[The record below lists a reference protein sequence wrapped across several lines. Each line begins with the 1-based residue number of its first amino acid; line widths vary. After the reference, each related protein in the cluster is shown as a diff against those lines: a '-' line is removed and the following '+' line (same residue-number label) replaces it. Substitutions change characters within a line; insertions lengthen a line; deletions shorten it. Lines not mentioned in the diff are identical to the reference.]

1 MPAVSE
7 AQRRAMWAAAEGRS
21 TLGIPQEVG
30 KEFVGA
36 DSEGETPKG
45 IDAPE
50 TTEYKIMEDIRYGRL
65 PSPQKYGNCYLFDI
79 RVTGTGLAERSS
91 GEIAHKSP
99 AFYLTNEFLSRCN
112 GLPVIM
118 EHPDNKLLDS
128 SSFKNQII
136 GTSSLPYVKGDDVWT
151 IARIYDEDAARLMS
165 ENQLSTSPA
174 VTISKSAIKT
184 GNLLEEGNPTFID
197 HIAVCS
203 AGVWDK
209 GTPDGVRI
217 DSTEVTPMSEA
228 VHAPTVG
235 EEVLNKIL
243 ERLDSLESKVDAKH
257 DMSHNKLDSEE
268 KEDCMKADESLSAEE
283 KAEVK
288 EECKEEIEGAHHVAD
303 SKEDA
308 DKADSAEEKMDS
320 KEEDK
325 ADSKEEEETK
335 EEEKEVKDD
344 SRADSKIL
352 ELEKQIAALQG
363 KVAERSMEDREELA
377 RVQSR
382 ADSVAMA
389 LGDTSGIAPVMGES
403 VFAFRKRLASRFA
416 KFSSRF
422 KDVDIG
428 SIKDAALFA
437 PVEEAVYA
445 DSLAYAKAPPVAEG
459 TVHMVE
465 SRDDAGRMIRTPSA
479 NSDPKAWMDM
489 FANGAKFRG
498 NIRV

>member
-7 AQRRAMWAAAEGRS
+7 KQRRAMWAAAEGRS
-21 TLGIPQEVG
+21 TLGIPEEVG

-36 DSEGETPKG
+36 DSEGSEKAT
-45 IDAPE
+45 AYVPE
-50 TTEYKIMEDIRYGRL
+50 STEYKVMEEIRFGRL

-79 RVTGTGLAERSS
+79 RVTGTGLAERSD

-99 AFYLTNEFLSRCN
+99 AHYLTNDFLARCN

-118 EHPDNKLLDS
+118 EHPERKLLDS
-128 SSFKNQII
+128 ESFKNQII
-136 GTSSLPYVKGDDVWT
+136 GTSSLPYIKGDDVWT
-151 IARIYDEDAARLMS
+151 IARIYDESAAKLMS

-184 GNLLEEGNPTFID
+184 GNLLEEGNPSFID

-217 DSTEVTPMSEA
+217 DSTEVQPMSEA
-228 VHAPTVG
+228 VHAPSAG

-243 ERLDSLESKVDAKH
+243 ERLDSLETKMDAKY
-257 DMSHNKLDSEE
+257 DAGTNKLDSEE
-268 KEDCMKADESLSAEE
+268 KEDCKADELSSEE
-283 KAEVK
+283 KEEVK
-288 EECKEEIEGAHHVAD
+288 EEIEETHHEVD
-303 SKEDA
+303 S
-308 DKADSAEEKMDS
+308 KADSEE
-320 KEEDK
+320 EHK
-325 ADSKEEEETK
+325 ADSEEKEEEKEETK

-352 ELEKQIAALQG
+352 ELEKQIAALQS
-363 KVAERSMEDREELA
+363 KVAERSVDDREALA
-377 RVQSR
+377 KAQSR

-389 LGDTSGIAPVMGES
+389 LGDTQGIAPLMGES

-416 KFSSRF
+416 KFSTRF
-422 KDVDIG
+422 KDVDVNG
-428 SIKDAALFA
+428 IKDHALFA
-437 PVEEAVYA
+437 PVEDAIYA
-445 DSLAYAKAPPVAEG
+445 DSMSYAKAPPVAEG

-465 SRDDAGRMIRTPSA
+465 SRDEAGRMVRTPSA
-479 NSDPKAWMDM
+479 NSDPRAWMDV
-489 FANGAKFRG
+489 FSNGAKYRG

>member
-36 DSEGETPKG
+36 DSEESKP
-45 IDAPE
+45 IPVVAPE
-50 TTEYKIMEDIRYGRL
+50 STEFKIMEDIRYGRL

-79 RVTGTGLAERSS
+79 RVTGTGLAERAD

-99 AFYLTNEFLSRCN
+99 AFYLSNDFLARCN

-118 EHPDNKLLDS
+118 EHPDGKLLDS
-128 SSFKNQII
+128 ESFKAQII

-151 IARIYDEDAARLMS
+151 IARIYDADAAKLMS

-174 VTISKSAIKT
+174 VTISKSAVKT
-184 GNLLEEGNPTFID
+184 GNLLEEGNPIFID

-209 GTPDGVRI
+209 GAPDGVRI
-217 DSTEVTPMSEA
+217 DSIEVIPMSEV
-228 VHAPTVG
+228 VHAPSVG

-243 ERLDSLESKVDAKH
+243 ERLDSLESKMDAKH
-257 DMSHNKLDSEE
+257 DAGHNKLDSDDKEESCKADDALSPEE
-268 KEDCMKADESLSAEE
+268 KE
-283 KAEVK
+283 EVK
-288 EECKEEIEGAHHVAD
+288 EEIEETHHKVD
-303 SKEDA
+303 SD
-308 DKADSAEEKMDS
+308 EKMDS
-320 KEEDK
+320 CDDKMDSEECK
-325 ADSKEEEETK
+325 MDSKEEEETK

-363 KVAERSMEDREELA
+363 KVAERSIEDREELA
-377 RVQSR
+377 KIQSR

-389 LGDTSGIAPVMGES
+389 LGETSGIAPVMGES

-422 KDVDIG
+422 KDVDING
-428 SIKDAALFA
+428 IKDATLFA
-437 PVEEAVYA
+437 PVEDAVYA
-445 DSLAYAKAPPVAEG
+445 DSMAYAKAPPVAEG

>member
-7 AQRRAMWAAAEGRS
+7 AQERLMQAAAHTPG
-21 TLGIPQEVG
+21 GYGGVPQAVG
-30 KEFVGA
+30 KEFIGA
-36 DSEGETPKG
+36 DSEKSEITPVV
-45 IDAPE
+45 APE
-50 TTEYKIMEDIRYGRL
+50 STEYKVMEDIRYGRL

-79 RVTGTGLAERSS
+79 RVTGTGLAERAS

-99 AFYLTNEFLSRCN
+99 AFYLTNDFLARCN

-118 EHPDNKLLDS
+118 EHPDGKLLDS
-128 SSFKNQII
+128 MSFKEQII

-151 IARIYDEDAARLMS
+151 IARIYDEDAAKLMA

-184 GNLLEEGNPTFID
+184 GNILEEGNPTFID

-209 GTPDGVRI
+209 GAPDGVRI
-217 DSTEVTPMSEA
+217 DSTEVKPMSEV
-228 VHAPTVG
+228 VHAPSVG

-243 ERLDSLESKVDAKH
+243 ERLDSLESKMDAKH
-257 DMSHNKLDSEE
+257 DAGHNKLDSDG

-283 KAEVK
+283 KEEVK
-288 EECKEEIEGAHHVAD
+288 EECKEEIEGAHHEVD
-303 SKEDA
+303 SKCDSVEEA
-308 DKADSAEEKMDS
+308 KADAMEEEEEK
-320 KEEDK
+320 
-325 ADSKEEEETK
+325 EETK
-335 EEEKEVKDD
+335 EEDKEVKDD

-363 KVAERSMEDREELA
+363 KVAERSIEDREELA

-389 LGDTSGIAPVMGES
+389 LGETSGVSPVMGES

-422 KDVDIG
+422 KDVDING
-428 SIKDAALFA
+428 IKDAALFA
-437 PVEEAVYA
+437 PVEDAVYA
-445 DSLAYAKAPPVAEG
+445 DSMNYAKAPPVAEG

-465 SRDDAGRMIRTPSA
+465 SRDDAGRMIRTPSS

>member
-36 DSEGETPKG
+36 DSEDSKTVPVV
-45 IDAPE
+45 ATE
-50 TTEYKIMEDIRYGRL
+50 TTEYKVMEDIRFGRL
-65 PSPQKYGNCYLFDI
+65 SSPQKVGNCYLFDI
-79 RVTGTGLAERSS
+79 RVTGTGLAERSD

-99 AFYLTNEFLSRCN
+99 AFYLTNDFLARCN

-118 EHPDNKLLDS
+118 EHPQNKLLDTE
-128 SSFKNQII
+128 SFKNQII

-151 IARIYDEDAARLMS
+151 IARIYDENAARLMS

-174 VTISKSAIKT
+174 VTISKSAVKT

-217 DSTEVTPMSEA
+217 DSTEVIPMSEV
-228 VHAPTVG
+228 VHAPSVG

-243 ERLDSLESKVDAKH
+243 ERLDSLESKMDAKH
-257 DMSHNKLDSEE
+257 DASHNKLDSEE
-268 KEDCMKADESLSAEE
+268 KEDCMKADESLSSEE
-283 KAEVK
+283 KEEVK
-288 EECKEEIEGAHHVAD
+288 EECKEEIEGAHHEVD
-303 SKEDA
+303 S
-308 DKADSAEEKMDS
+308 KADSEEA
-320 KEEDK
+320 K
-325 ADSKEEEETK
+325 ADSEEEEEKEETK

-352 ELEKQIAALQG
+352 ELEKQIAALQS
-363 KVAERSMEDREELA
+363 KVAERSIEDREEMA
-377 RVQSR
+377 KAQSR

-389 LGDTSGIAPVMGES
+389 LGDTSGITPVMGES

-422 KDVDIG
+422 KDVDVNG
-428 SIKDAALFA
+428 IKDAALFA
-437 PVEEAVYA
+437 PVEDAIYA
-445 DSLAYAKAPPVAEG
+445 DSMSYAKAPPVAEG

-465 SRDDAGRMIRTPSA
+465 TRDDAGRMIRTPSA
-479 NSDPKAWMDM
+479 NSDPRAWMDM
-489 FANGAKFRG
+489 FTNGAKFRG

>member
-1 MPAVSE
+1 MPPVSRQQE
-7 AQRRAMWAAAEGRS
+7 KAMYAAAEGHS

-36 DSEGETPKG
+36 DSEESKPVP
-45 IDAPE
+45 APSQDS
-50 TTEYKIMEDIRYGRL
+50 TEYKVMEDIRYGRL
-65 PSPQKYGNCYLFDI
+65 SSPQKYGNCYLFDI
-79 RVTGTGLAERSS
+79 RVTGTGLAERST

-99 AFYLTNEFLSRCN
+99 AFYLTNDFLARCN

-118 EHPDNKLLDS
+118 EHPDGKLLDS
-128 SSFKNQII
+128 ASFKEQII

-151 IARIYDEDAARLMS
+151 IARIYDEDAAKLMS

-184 GNLLEEGNPTFID
+184 GDLLEEGNPTFID

-209 GTPDGVRI
+209 GAPDGVRI
-217 DSTEVTPMSEA
+217 DSTEVKPMSEV
-228 VHAPTVG
+228 VHAPSVG

-243 ERLDSLESKVDAKH
+243 ERLDSLESKMDAKH
-257 DMSHNKLDSEE
+257 DAGHNKLDSDE

-283 KAEVK
+283 KEEVK
-288 EECKEEIEGAHHVAD
+288 EECKEEIEGAHHEVD
-303 SKEDA
+303 SKCDSVEEA
-308 DKADSAEEKMDS
+308 KADAMEEEEEK
-320 KEEDK
+320 
-325 ADSKEEEETK
+325 EETK
-335 EEEKEVKDD
+335 EEDKEVKDD

-363 KVAERSMEDREELA
+363 KVAERSIEDREELA
-377 RVQSR
+377 RIQSR

-389 LGDTSGIAPVMGES
+389 LGETSGVSPVMGES

-422 KDVDIG
+422 KDVDING
-428 SIKDAALFA
+428 IKDAALFA
-437 PVEEAVYA
+437 PVEDAVYA
-445 DSLAYAKAPPVAEG
+445 DSMSYAKAPPVAEG

-465 SRDDAGRMIRTPSA
+465 SRDDAGRMIRTPSS

>member
-1 MPAVSE
+1 
-7 AQRRAMWAAAEGRS
+7 
-21 TLGIPQEVG
+21 
-30 KEFVGA
+30 
-36 DSEGETPKG
+36 
-45 IDAPE
+45 
-50 TTEYKIMEDIRYGRL
+50 
-65 PSPQKYGNCYLFDI
+65 
-79 RVTGTGLAERSS
+79 
-91 GEIAHKSP
+91 
-99 AFYLTNEFLSRCN
+99 
-112 GLPVIM
+112 M
-118 EHPDNKLLDS
+118 EHPNGKLLDS
-128 SSFKNQII
+128 ASFKEQII

-151 IARIYDEDAARLMS
+151 IARIYDEDAAKLMS

-209 GTPDGVRI
+209 GAPDGVRI
-217 DSTEVTPMSEA
+217 DSTEVKPMSEV
-228 VHAPTVG
+228 VHAPSVG

-243 ERLDSLESKVDAKH
+243 ERLDSLESKMDAKH
-257 DMSHNKLDSEE
+257 DAGHNKLDSE

-283 KAEVK
+283 KEEVK
-288 EECKEEIEGAHHVAD
+288 EECKEEIEGAHHKVD
-303 SKEDA
+303 SACDSMEEA
-308 DKADSAEEKMDS
+308 KADAMEEEEEK
-320 KEEDK
+320 
-325 ADSKEEEETK
+325 EETK

-363 KVAERSMEDREELA
+363 KVAERSIEDREELA
-377 RVQSR
+377 RIQSR

-389 LGDTSGIAPVMGES
+389 LGETSGVSPVMGES

-422 KDVDIG
+422 KDVDING
-428 SIKDAALFA
+428 IKDAALFA
-437 PVEEAVYA
+437 PVEDAVYA
-445 DSLAYAKAPPVAEG
+445 DSMSYAKAPPVAEG

-465 SRDDAGRMIRTPSA
+465 SRDDAGRMIRTPSS